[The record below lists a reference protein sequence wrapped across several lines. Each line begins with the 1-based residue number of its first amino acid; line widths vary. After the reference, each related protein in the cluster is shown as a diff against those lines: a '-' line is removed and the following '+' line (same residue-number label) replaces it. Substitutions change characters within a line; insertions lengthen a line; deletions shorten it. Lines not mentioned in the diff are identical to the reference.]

1 MSKRFLAVIM
11 TFIIIISSAGTAL
24 AMQIFVKTL
33 TGKTITLD
41 VEPSDTIENV
51 KAKIQDKEGIPPE
64 KQQLIFAG
72 KQLEDNRTLAD
83 YNIQKESTLHLVLDS
98 TVSFNANGGEGL
110 MDAQTFKGN
119 TAQNLSKN
127 TFTRKGCT
135 FKNWN
140 TKADGSETSY
150 NDEASITVSEDMT
163 LYAQWDLNTYKITYE
178 LNGGTNDAANPASY
192 TVESDAI
199 TLKAPTKTGYTFN
212 GWTLDGSIITEIAKG
227 STGDKT
233 LTATWTPTPY
243 KITYELNGG
252 TNDSANPASYTVES
266 DAITLKAPT
275 KTGYTFN
282 GWTLD
287 GSIITEIAK
296 GSTGDKTLIAAWIP
310 VTYSITY
317 NLDGGTASNPESYTI
332 ETESFTLNNPAKD
345 GYTFTGWTGT
355 DLTTATQT
363 VTIAKGSTGD
373 REYTANYS
381 ENQQDQEQ
389 EQKQESQ
396 ITLSAIDVSVTGA
409 LTLTVTEGEAKTSA
423 YTASVKGTYSDGTS
437 KTLDANDYSIEW
449 TLDKNIS
456 GIQISNNG
464 TLSINDSVKAGEYSL
479 TITATAAQG
488 SITASGVKNITLNV
502 YKRKETTDASSLN
515 SMSKEEKEAIEY
527 LSLSDNPNNKITD
540 LSQIDF
546 TDFTNLN
553 TLDLSGLK
561 NLEEVDLSQLPE
573 NVKNVSLQST
583 NITSLNLNNSKV
595 ERVNAKGCK
604 NLQNIDAENNESLTE
619 LDVSES
625 NISVI
630 NLQNCTNLRVLDC
643 SSCDLEAGYLNLE
656 GCSSL
661 SSLDISRNHFG
672 WFDYYESESPL
683 NYFECY
689 SQDITGWESR
699 KTFSFTKFFN
709 SGDVTTAGVRV
720 MASAYVN
727 NVYDITGYNESGD
740 KIPSEYD
747 SETGIATFENAPAL
761 IKYFYDT
768 GFNNSSMDVTI
779 RASSCN
785 DEDESNYLGDS
796 GCGGC
801 NAGLSFSSLIFAAFM
816 FMFISTKRS

>member
-178 LNGGTNDAANPASY
+178 LNGGTNDA
-192 TVESDAI
+192 
-199 TLKAPTKTGYTFN
+199 
-212 GWTLDGSIITEIAKG
+212 
-227 STGDKT
+227 
-233 LTATWTPTPY
+233 
-243 KITYELNGG
+243 
-252 TNDSANPASYTVES
+252 ANPASYTVES

>member
-178 LNGGTNDAANPASY
+178 LKGGTNDAANPASY

-310 VTYSITY
+310 VTYSIT
-317 NLDGGTASNPESYTI
+317 
-332 ETESFTLNNPAKD
+332 
-345 GYTFTGWTGT
+345 
-355 DLTTATQT
+355 
-363 VTIAKGSTGD
+363 
-373 REYTANYS
+373 
-381 ENQQDQEQ
+381 
-389 EQKQESQ
+389 
-396 ITLSAIDVSVTGA
+396 
-409 LTLTVTEGEAKTSA
+409 
-423 YTASVKGTYSDGTS
+423 
-437 KTLDANDYSIEW
+437 
-449 TLDKNIS
+449 
-456 GIQISNNG
+456 
-464 TLSINDSVKAGEYSL
+464 
-479 TITATAAQG
+479 
-488 SITASGVKNITLNV
+488 
-502 YKRKETTDASSLN
+502 
-515 SMSKEEKEAIEY
+515 
-527 LSLSDNPNNKITD
+527 
-540 LSQIDF
+540 
-546 TDFTNLN
+546 
-553 TLDLSGLK
+553 
-561 NLEEVDLSQLPE
+561 
-573 NVKNVSLQST
+573 
-583 NITSLNLNNSKV
+583 
-595 ERVNAKGCK
+595 
-604 NLQNIDAENNESLTE
+604 
-619 LDVSES
+619 
-625 NISVI
+625 
-630 NLQNCTNLRVLDC
+630 
-643 SSCDLEAGYLNLE
+643 
-656 GCSSL
+656 
-661 SSLDISRNHFG
+661 
-672 WFDYYESESPL
+672 
-683 NYFECY
+683 
-689 SQDITGWESR
+689 
-699 KTFSFTKFFN
+699 
-709 SGDVTTAGVRV
+709 
-720 MASAYVN
+720 
-727 NVYDITGYNESGD
+727 
-740 KIPSEYD
+740 
-747 SETGIATFENAPAL
+747 
-761 IKYFYDT
+761 
-768 GFNNSSMDVTI
+768 
-779 RASSCN
+779 
-785 DEDESNYLGDS
+785 
-796 GCGGC
+796 
-801 NAGLSFSSLIFAAFM
+801 
-816 FMFISTKRS
+816 